1 MGDDALMTDK
11 AGDSE
16 PSIPSWMGTVVVAIA
31 VSVSAGLVDGGFTRW
46 RMDIAIGE
54 TAWLAVVT
62 ATLSA
67 FFALV
72 LAFVGLAIGQTRPIR
87 WLWQRVTERP
97 LAQVGIAL
105 FSFVV
110 ALVLHWVNATY
121 YVRLYL
127 SIHLAISLVC
137 FCLGILAFG
146 LLLALPRARSNLA
159 NLTKRNP
166 KRIVTIG
173 GLVWLLL
180 LAMTISGIRSTHRLR
195 SIALDRSTTLS
206 HQLIVLDSFTGIL
219 SREAPSAIDV
229 PTALAK
235 ALAPEPL
242 LAPRGLA
249 PRSHVVLITVDSLRA
264 DRLTATGAQ
273 MATLPV
279 LEALS
284 TESVLFT
291 RARALSCWTISS
303 MTATLTSRVP
313 SALTFTPVSV
323 HAGLKFVRHQSAG
336 LVQNPMSKKVTAVP
350 IDDTRPNIADVL
362 SAVGYQTATVVP
374 YVFYLPEAGVTRGFE
389 TIDDDAYR
397 RLPIDGSGITAVP
410 MVDRVIKILDD
421 RTTNDEQRPL
431 FLWLHFMEP
440 HAPYTARDE
449 QARGRG
455 ARARYDSELR
465 FVDAEVGR
473 LLTELRNRGLYD
485 NATVV
490 VHADHGE
497 EFGDHGGKFHA
508 STLYQEIIHVP
519 LIVKLPTS
527 VEGTA
532 NRQVATP
539 TSALD
544 LLPTVA
550 DIVGA
555 KLEQPVSGRSL
566 VPRLLGEDD
575 STRPVVSECF
585 RFGRQ
590 KRSIEIPPYKLIV
603 DDSVG
608 TVELYNLENDPT
620 ERHNIADDDS
630 EATTFL
636 SAALSRIVAEAL

>member
-291 RARALSCWTISS
+291 PRARALLLDHFVDDRNVDQSSSLSVDLHSRLGSCGPKVCPPSKRRAGSKPDEQKGHSRSDRRHPPEHRRRTIGS
-303 MTATLTSRVP
+303 
-313 SALTFTPVSV
+313 
-323 HAGLKFVRHQSAG
+323 
-336 LVQNPMSKKVTAVP
+336 
-350 IDDTRPNIADVL
+350 
-362 SAVGYQTATVVP
+362 
-374 YVFYLPEAGVTRGFE
+374 
-389 TIDDDAYR
+389 
-397 RLPIDGSGITAVP
+397 RLPNS
-410 MVDRVIKILDD
+410 DRC
-421 RTTNDEQRPL
+421 PL
-431 FLWLHFMEP
+431 CFLP
-440 HAPYTARDE
+440 
-449 QARGRG
+449 
-455 ARARYDSELR
+455 S
-465 FVDAEVGR
+465 
-473 LLTELRNRGLYD
+473 
-485 NATVV
+485 
-490 VHADHGE
+490 
-497 EFGDHGGKFHA
+497 
-508 STLYQEIIHVP
+508 
-519 LIVKLPTS
+519 
-527 VEGTA
+527 
-532 NRQVATP
+532 
-539 TSALD
+539 
-544 LLPTVA
+544 
-550 DIVGA
+550 
-555 KLEQPVSGRSL
+555 RSRSY
-566 VPRLLGEDD
+566 PRL
-575 STRPVVSECF
+575 
-585 RFGRQ
+585 
-590 KRSIEIPPYKLIV
+590 
-603 DDSVG
+603 
-608 TVELYNLENDPT
+608 
-620 ERHNIADDDS
+620 
-630 EATTFL
+630 
-636 SAALSRIVAEAL
+636 